1 MRSYIIAAAFAIGAV
16 ASPTA
21 KCLCTA
27 TALQVADNF
36 KDLINL
42 TFNTT
47 LAKIAFTK
55 DFVDYSSSVNTLI
68 DSGCTSPIA
77 LDDPT
82 FSSRSAF
89 ISGQSGQPP
98 IPWENLNVWHNCD
111 TVIVRWR
118 SSAPGTVTPEEPVT
132 GIVVLETVHN
142 TVASQK
148 ADNPFKIK
156 TVYSEFNSGAW
167 LYDLGVFVP
176 SCGNSTANSTSK
188 RDTAGFRF
196 GTIL

>member
-1 MRSYIIAAAFAIGAV
+1 MRSYIFAAAFALGA
-16 ASPTA
+16 AAAPA
-21 KCLCTA
+21 KCLCLETA
-27 TALQVADNF
+27 TQVADNF

-42 TFNTT
+42 PFNTT
-47 LAKIAFTK
+47 LAKIAMTK
-55 DFVDYSSSVNTLI
+55 DFTDYSSSVNTLI
-68 DSGCTSPIA
+68 DSGCTTPVA

-82 FSSRSAF
+82 FTSRKAF

-98 IPWENLNVWHNCD
+98 IPWENLNVWFTCD

-132 GIVVLETVHN
+132 GIVVLETVPN
-142 TVASQK
+142 TVAAQRK
-148 ADNPFKIK
+148 QGQDFKIQ

-176 SCGNSTANSTSK
+176 TCNSTTK
-188 RDTAGFRF
+188 RDTIGRRF